1 MKALS
6 LPIFMVLMFILLV
19 AVLIPAYLIFNSVQL
34 YNYQG
39 SQQAVGYLQG
49 QTQETNNVFRGNPNV
64 YLNSSKTPYLEIQY
78 TSIPYPLNITQVYYF
93 NGTSWVPVLY
103 SPRVIAGDGNI
114 LLPTRAYNQPVL
126 IVSGN
131 GNIYF
136 LEPNTSIDTVNVQ
149 GPSGKVPVYIA
160 SFVINGSKVYP
171 VSTQV
176 VFGVGGGQTPLV
188 CYVLPG
194 TYPLDEKQNSTFL
207 PQYGL
212 TGVFQNWS
220 VVGYGQLSGPNREST
235 YLTVSGPVVVTAI
248 YKAYEAKYQVTIKPS
263 GLSLNPLTSNI
274 HGSSSITLNPLNTT
288 VPVIIDNKT
297 YHLGGNGITLNLT
310 YGYHLIQF
318 PKYYNITFNYSFT
331 SNGNSQSTHTSN
343 GNSQSTQ
350 FSVYAGEIN
359 CYQFTALTPSI
370 KNTTVYGQDVVFVAG
385 NGTVYG
391 NYSLHQV
398 YYAVLV
404 NNSFFYPS
412 GVTVYY
418 SNPPSTGD
426 VPGQLVQINNS
437 FVIGPTAYNQNE
449 RLYFKNWTILKDT
462 YVYLNQ
468 LSGNF
473 NINGQPYSVLL
484 SQPFNVYAKGLITNN
499 GLALE
504 TINFNEGSEITIIS
518 PFIITDYQEW
528 FVGGEPL

>member
-64 YLNSSKTPYLEIQY
+64 YFNSSKTPYLEIQY

-220 VVGYGQLSGPNREST
+220 VVGYGQLSGPNSEST

-248 YKAYEAKYQVTIKPS
+248 YKAYEAIS
-263 GLSLNPLTSNI
+263 GD
-274 HGSSSITLNPLNTT
+274 H
-288 VPVIIDNKT
+288 
-297 YHLGGNGITLNLT
+297 
-310 YGYHLIQF
+310 
-318 PKYYNITFNYSFT
+318 
-331 SNGNSQSTHTSN
+331 
-343 GNSQSTQ
+343 
-350 FSVYAGEIN
+350 
-359 CYQFTALTPSI
+359 
-370 KNTTVYGQDVVFVAG
+370 
-385 NGTVYG
+385 
-391 NYSLHQV
+391 
-398 YYAVLV
+398 
-404 NNSFFYPS
+404 
-412 GVTVYY
+412 
-418 SNPPSTGD
+418 
-426 VPGQLVQINNS
+426 
-437 FVIGPTAYNQNE
+437 
-449 RLYFKNWTILKDT
+449 
-462 YVYLNQ
+462 
-468 LSGNF
+468 
-473 NINGQPYSVLL
+473 
-484 SQPFNVYAKGLITNN
+484 
-499 GLALE
+499 
-504 TINFNEGSEITIIS
+504 
-518 PFIITDYQEW
+518 
-528 FVGGEPL
+528 

>member
-1 MKALS
+1 M
-6 LPIFMVLMFILLV
+6 
-19 AVLIPAYLIFNSVQL
+19 
-34 YNYQG
+34 
-39 SQQAVGYLQG
+39 
-49 QTQETNNVFRGNPNV
+49 R
-64 YLNSSKTPYLEIQY
+64 
-78 TSIPYPLNITQVYYF
+78 
-93 NGTSWVPVLY
+93 
-103 SPRVIAGDGNI
+103 R
-114 LLPTRAYNQPVL
+114 
-126 IVSGN
+126 
-131 GNIYF
+131 
-136 LEPNTSIDTVNVQ
+136 
-149 GPSGKVPVYIA
+149 
-160 SFVINGSKVYP
+160 
-171 VSTQV
+171 
-176 VFGVGGGQTPLV
+176 
-188 CYVLPG
+188 
-194 TYPLDEKQNSTFL
+194 
-207 PQYGL
+207 
-212 TGVFQNWS
+212 
-220 VVGYGQLSGPNREST
+220 
-235 YLTVSGPVVVTAI
+235 
-248 YKAYEAKYQVTIKPS
+248 YQVTVKPS

-274 HGSSSITLNPLNTT
+274 HGSSTTITLNPLNTT

-331 SNGNSQSTHTSN
+331 SK

-484 SQPFNVYAKGLITNN
+484 SQPVNVYAKGLITNN

-504 TINFNEGSEITIIS
+504 TINFKEGSEITIIS